1 MIYCLGLVAIMAQS
15 AAGLLCS
22 LFFSRPLLVDGF
34 VGSLMGPYD
43 FNLVPKEGEVPEE
56 DAPLL
61 VDSAS
66 TSLTNQ
72 KGDGAG
78 EDVDD
83 ETPID
88 PDQAFSSPGER
99 IARTRKRNQKTYNVL
114 SIEEARII
122 NKFARNTFLFKVFL
136 IVLVALVAFCLLVIA
151 RVRFDD
157 MVNSS

>member
-66 TSLTNQ
+66 ASLTNKKEDGT
-72 KGDGAG
+72 KG
-78 EDVDD
+78 DVDD

-122 NKFARNTFLFKVFL
+122 NKFSRNTFLFKVFL

>member
-15 AAGLLCS
+15 AAGLLCG

-43 FNLVPKEGEVPEE
+43 FNLVPTEGEVPEE
-56 DAPLL
+56 DGPLL
-61 VDSAS
+61 VNGLSSQRCEKESDE
-66 TSLTNQ
+66 
-72 KGDGAG
+72 G
-78 EDVDD
+78 EDD

-88 PDQAFSSPGER
+88 PDTAFSSSVER

-122 NKFARNTFLFKVFL
+122 NRFARNTFLFKVFL
-136 IVLVALVAFCLLVIA
+136 IILVALVAFCLLVVA
-151 RVRFDD
+151 RIRFDE
-157 MVNSS
+157 MVVSS

>member
-66 TSLTNQ
+66 ASLTNKKEDGT
-72 KGDGAG
+72 KG
-78 EDVDD
+78 DVDD

-99 IARTRKRNQKTYNVL
+99 IARTRKRNQETYNVL

-122 NKFARNTFLFKVFL
+122 NKFSRNTFLFKVFL